1 MNLRLG
7 TDPEESARM
16 IFTNIKEGLRDTKI
30 MKFLKNQ
37 NVSQII
43 PFLLYLVF
51 YMIWFSILERLP
63 RTRFFDLSSE
73 LDTYIPFIVE
83 FIIPYLSWFLFQAVW
98 VVFVFFVDRKT
109 YEQLTTMLMIGMT
122 VFLVV
127 STFLPTKI
135 SLRPYYIESR
145 GICAFLVRRLWAVD
159 TPTNV
164 WPSIHVFN
172 TTALMMTLFTSQHPL
187 LRKNAVRIPVV
198 FWCGMIVLS
207 TMFLKQHS
215 VGDVLAALALNGIAY
230 VLVYNWGFV
239 IRVMEPKKRAR
250 RRRVM

>member
-1 MNLRLG
+1 
-7 TDPEESARM
+7 M
-16 IFTNIKEGLRDTKI
+16 IFTNIKEGLRNTKI
-30 MKFLKNQ
+30 MKFLKDQ

-51 YMIWFSILERLP
+51 YMIWFTILERLP
-63 RTRFFDLSSE
+63 RTKFFDLSSE

-239 IRVMEPKKRAR
+239 VRVMEPKKRAR
-250 RRRVM
+250 RRKVM

>member
-30 MKFLKNQ
+30 MKFLKDQ

-51 YMIWFSILERLP
+51 YMIWFTILERLP

-239 IRVMEPKKRAR
+239 VRVMEPKKRAR

>member
-1 MNLRLG
+1 
-7 TDPEESARM
+7 M

-30 MKFLKNQ
+30 MKFLKDQ

-239 IRVMEPKKRAR
+239 VRVIKPKKRVG

>member
-1 MNLRLG
+1 
-7 TDPEESARM
+7 M

-30 MKFLKNQ
+30 MKFLKDQ

-239 IRVMEPKKRAR
+239 VRVMEPKKRAR
-250 RRRVM
+250 RRKVM

>member
-1 MNLRLG
+1 
-7 TDPEESARM
+7 M

-30 MKFLKNQ
+30 LKFLKDQ

-239 IRVMEPKKRAR
+239 VRVMEPKKRAR

>member
-1 MNLRLG
+1 
-7 TDPEESARM
+7 M
-16 IFTNIKEGLRDTKI
+16 IFTNIKEGLRNTKI
-30 MKFLKNQ
+30 MKFLKDQ

-51 YMIWFSILERLP
+51 YMIWFTILERLP
-63 RTRFFDLSSE
+63 RTKFFDLSSE
-73 LDTYIPFIVE
+73 LDTYIPFIVD

-239 IRVMEPKKRAR
+239 VRVMEPKKRAR

>member
-1 MNLRLG
+1 
-7 TDPEESARM
+7 M

-51 YMIWFSILERLP
+51 YMIWFTILERLP
-63 RTRFFDLSSE
+63 RTKFFDLSSE

-239 IRVMEPKKRAR
+239 VRVMEPKKRAR
-250 RRRVM
+250 RRKVM

>member
-1 MNLRLG
+1 
-7 TDPEESARM
+7 M

-30 MKFLKNQ
+30 MKFLKDQ

-145 GICAFLVRRLWAVD
+145 GICAFLVRRLRAVD

-215 VGDVLAALALNGIAY
+215 VGDVLAALALNGTAY

-239 IRVMEPKKRAR
+239 VRVMEPKKRAR

>member
-1 MNLRLG
+1 
-7 TDPEESARM
+7 M
-16 IFTNIKEGLRDTKI
+16 IFTNIKAGLRDAKL
-30 MKFLKNQ
+30 LKYLKDR

-239 IRVMEPKKRAR
+239 VRVMEPKKRAR

>member
-30 MKFLKNQ
+30 MKFLKDQ

-51 YMIWFSILERLP
+51 YMIWFTILERLP
-63 RTRFFDLSSE
+63 RTKFFDLSSE

-239 IRVMEPKKRAR
+239 VRVMEPKKRAR

>member
-1 MNLRLG
+1 
-7 TDPEESARM
+7 M

-98 VVFVFFVDRKT
+98 VIFVFFVDRKT

-239 IRVMEPKKRAR
+239 VRVMEPKKRAR

>member
-1 MNLRLG
+1 
-7 TDPEESARM
+7 
-16 IFTNIKEGLRDTKI
+16 
-30 MKFLKNQ
+30 
-37 NVSQII
+37 
-43 PFLLYLVF
+43 
-51 YMIWFSILERLP
+51 MIWFSILERLP

-239 IRVMEPKKRAR
+239 VRVMEPKKRAR

>member
-1 MNLRLG
+1 
-7 TDPEESARM
+7 M
-16 IFTNIKEGLRDTKI
+16 IFTNIKEGLRNTKI
-30 MKFLKNQ
+30 MKFLKDQ

-51 YMIWFSILERLP
+51 YMIWFTILERLP
-63 RTRFFDLSSE
+63 RTKFFDLSSE

-239 IRVMEPKKRAR
+239 VRVMEPKKRAR

>member
-1 MNLRLG
+1 
-7 TDPEESARM
+7 M

-135 SLRPYYIESR
+135 SLRPYYRESR
-145 GICAFLVRRLWAVD
+145 GICAFLVRRLCAVD

-239 IRVMEPKKRAR
+239 VRVMEPKKRAR

>member
-1 MNLRLG
+1 
-7 TDPEESARM
+7 M

-239 IRVMEPKKRAR
+239 VRVMEPKKRAR

>member
-1 MNLRLG
+1 
-7 TDPEESARM
+7 M

-30 MKFLKNQ
+30 MKFLKDQ

-164 WPSIHVFN
+164 TPSIHVYNSLCVMIAVWKTDARLVRSMASKVF
-172 TTALMMTLFTSQHPL
+172 MTLFGFL
-187 LRKNAVRIPVV
+187 I
-198 FWCGMIVLS
+198 ILS

-215 VGDVLAALALNGIAY
+215 FSDVLIATGFGLFSY
-230 VLVYNWGFV
+230 ILVYRMGYVFV
-239 IRVMEPKKRAR
+239 GNKRRKAIYES
-250 RRRVM
+250 VFEH

>member
-1 MNLRLG
+1 
-7 TDPEESARM
+7 M

-239 IRVMEPKKRAR
+239 VRVMEPKKRAR
-250 RRRVM
+250 RRKVM

>member
-16 IFTNIKEGLRDTKI
+16 IFTNIKEGLRNTKI
-30 MKFLKNQ
+30 MKFLKDQ

-239 IRVMEPKKRAR
+239 VRVMEPKKRAR

>member
-1 MNLRLG
+1 
-7 TDPEESARM
+7 M
-16 IFTNIKEGLRDTKI
+16 IFTNIKEGLRNTKI

-239 IRVMEPKKRAR
+239 VRVMEPKKRAR
-250 RRRVM
+250 RRKVM

>member
-1 MNLRLG
+1 MNLRYDI
-7 TDPEESARM
+7 DPEEKARM
-16 IFTNIKEGLRDTKI
+16 VFTKMKAWIKNEKL
-30 MKFLKNQ
+30 MKYVKDQ
-37 NVSQII
+37 NLSQII

-51 YMIWFSILERLP
+51 YMIWFTILERLP

-73 LDTYIPFIVE
+73 IDTYIPLIVE

-98 VVFVFFVDRKT
+98 VVFVFFVDRTT

-122 VFLVV
+122 VFLIV

-145 GICAFLVRRLWAVD
+145 GICAYLVRRLWAID

-172 TTALMMTLFTSQHPL
+172 TTALMMTLFTSEHPL
-187 LRKNAVRIPVV
+187 LQKRTVRIPVV
-198 FWCGMIVLS
+198 FWCGMIILS

-215 VGDVLAALALNGIAY
+215 VGDVLAALTLNGIAY

-239 IRVMEPKKRAR
+239 VRVIKPKKRVG

>member
-1 MNLRLG
+1 
-7 TDPEESARM
+7 M
-16 IFTNIKEGLRDTKI
+16 IFTNIKAGLRDTKA
-30 MKFLKNQ
+30 MKFLKDQ

-51 YMIWFSILERLP
+51 YMIWFTILERLP

-239 IRVMEPKKRAR
+239 VRVMEPKKRAR

>member
-1 MNLRLG
+1 
-7 TDPEESARM
+7 M
-16 IFTNIKEGLRDTKI
+16 IFTNIKEGLRNTKI

-51 YMIWFSILERLP
+51 YMIWFTILERLP
-63 RTRFFDLSSE
+63 RTKFFDLSSE

-239 IRVMEPKKRAR
+239 VRVMEPKKRAR
-250 RRRVM
+250 RRKVM

>member
-1 MNLRLG
+1 MNLRCG
-7 TDPEESARM
+7 TDPEENVRM
-16 IFTNIKEGLRDTKI
+16 TFTKIKEAIRDGSITKFV
-30 MKFLKNQ
+30 KEQ
-37 NVSQII
+37 NLSQIV

-51 YMIWFSILERLP
+51 YLAWFTILERMP
-63 RTRFFDLSSE
+63 RTRFFDLSTE
-73 LDTYIPFIVE
+73 LDTYIPFVVE

-172 TTALMMTLFTSQHPL
+172 TTALMMTLFTSDHPL
-187 LRKNAVRIPVV
+187 LKKRAVRIPVV
-198 FWCGMIVLS
+198 FWCGMIILS

-239 IRVMEPKKRAR
+239 VRVIKPRKRAR

>member
-1 MNLRLG
+1 
-7 TDPEESARM
+7 M

-30 MKFLKNQ
+30 MKFLKDQ

-51 YMIWFSILERLP
+51 YMIWFTILERLP
-63 RTRFFDLSSE
+63 RTKFFDLSSE

-187 LRKNAVRIPVV
+187 IRKNAVRIPVV

-239 IRVMEPKKRAR
+239 VRVMEPKKRAR

>member
-1 MNLRLG
+1 
-7 TDPEESARM
+7 M

-164 WPSIHVFN
+164 WPIIHVFN

-239 IRVMEPKKRAR
+239 VRVMEPKKRAR

>member
-1 MNLRLG
+1 
-7 TDPEESARM
+7 M

-30 MKFLKNQ
+30 MKFLKDQ

-51 YMIWFSILERLP
+51 YMIWFTILERLP

-239 IRVMEPKKRAR
+239 VRVMEPKKRTR

>member
-1 MNLRLG
+1 
-7 TDPEESARM
+7 M

>member
-1 MNLRLG
+1 
-7 TDPEESARM
+7 M

-30 MKFLKNQ
+30 MKFLKDQ
-37 NVSQII
+37 DVSQII

-239 IRVMEPKKRAR
+239 VRVMEPKKRAR

>member
-1 MNLRLG
+1 
-7 TDPEESARM
+7 M

-30 MKFLKNQ
+30 MKFLKDQ

-51 YMIWFSILERLP
+51 YMIWFTILERLP

-239 IRVMEPKKRAR
+239 VRVMEPKKRAR

>member
-1 MNLRLG
+1 
-7 TDPEESARM
+7 M

-30 MKFLKNQ
+30 MKFLKDQ

-51 YMIWFSILERLP
+51 YMIWFTILERLP
-63 RTRFFDLSSE
+63 RTKFFDLSSE

-239 IRVMEPKKRAR
+239 VRVMEPKKRAR

>member
-1 MNLRLG
+1 
-7 TDPEESARM
+7 
-16 IFTNIKEGLRDTKI
+16 
-30 MKFLKNQ
+30 MKFLKDQ

-239 IRVMEPKKRAR
+239 VRVMEPKKRAR

>member
-1 MNLRLG
+1 
-7 TDPEESARM
+7 M
-16 IFTNIKEGLRDTKI
+16 IFTNIKEGLRNTKI
-30 MKFLKNQ
+30 MKFLKDQ

-51 YMIWFSILERLP
+51 YMIWFTILERLP
-63 RTRFFDLSSE
+63 RTKSFDLSSE

-239 IRVMEPKKRAR
+239 VRVMEPKKRAR
-250 RRRVM
+250 RRKVM

>member
-1 MNLRLG
+1 M
-7 TDPEESARM
+7 T
-16 IFTNIKEGLRDTKI
+16 FTNIREKLRGTKI
-30 MKFLKNQ
+30 AKFVKDQ
-37 NVSQII
+37 KVSQII
-43 PFLLYLVF
+43 PFLLYLIF
-51 YMIWFSILERLP
+51 YMVWFTILERLP
-63 RTRFFDLSSE
+63 RTRFFDLSTE
-73 LDTYIPFIVE
+73 LDTYIPFVVE

-98 VVFVFFVDRKT
+98 VIFVFFVDRKT

-135 SLRPYYIESR
+135 SLRPYYIESH

-172 TTALMMTLFTSQHPL
+172 TTALMMTLFTSEHPL
-187 LRKNAVRIPVV
+187 LRKRAVRIPVV
-198 FWCGMIVLS
+198 FWCGMIILS

-230 VLVYNWGFV
+230 ILVYNWGFV
-239 IRVMEPKKRAR
+239 VRVMKPKKKVH

>member
-1 MNLRLG
+1 
-7 TDPEESARM
+7 M
-16 IFTNIKEGLRDTKI
+16 IFTNIKEGLRNTKI

-239 IRVMEPKKRAR
+239 VRVMEPKKRAR

>member
-1 MNLRLG
+1 
-7 TDPEESARM
+7 M

-172 TTALMMTLFTSQHPL
+172 TTALMMTLFTSQHPF

-239 IRVMEPKKRAR
+239 VRVMEPKKRAR